1 MAYSIEVEPNYIV
14 IPSFHRV
21 RTRPPEDSLLI
32 SIADWDSLMSRI
44 ASCKLSLQ
52 LRILAASV
60 AFAIGITAGLS
71 IIPIAFAQLPIWV
84 LIAYISATAFG
95 LGIGFGLVI
104 AARGDWRSQQSNIDT
119 LLADMAKRRAPFAT
133 PSTATQP
140 ETTLP

>member
-1 MAYSIEVEPNYIV
+1 MTSSHDQFIEIAVTVQE
-14 IPSFHRV
+14 RV
-21 RTRPPEDSLLI
+21 LYRPERTSMLI
-32 SIADWDSLMSRI
+32 SIADWDSLMARI

-95 LGIGFGLVI
+95 LGIGIGLVI

-119 LLADMAKRRAPFAT
+119 LLADMAKRRAPFTT
-133 PSTATQP
+133 PTPETQP
-140 ETTLP
+140 EANLP

>member
-1 MAYSIEVEPNYIV
+1 MTSPHDQLIEIAVTVQERV
-14 IPSFHRV
+14 IYRPE
-21 RTRPPEDSLLI
+21 RTSMLI
-32 SIADWDSLMSRI
+32 SIADWDSLMARI

-95 LGIGFGLVI
+95 LGIGLGLVI
-104 AARGDWRSQQSNIDT
+104 AARGDWRNQQSTIDT
-119 LLADMAKRRAPFAT
+119 LLADMAKRRAPFTT
-133 PSTATQP
+133 PTPAIQP
-140 ETTLP
+140 EATLS